1 MRGNSISDLKNQM
14 GTWYGDRNREWGLVV
29 CEIGVEQES
38 SIVFQITSYPRT
50 LGDSVRREDDRRK
63 IKRQKQVAKKAQ
75 EKEAMKN
82 DIRRLRNLQEIELKD
97 KLEKLARV
105 TGMTVASLQWNG
117 SLPPKETL
125 SCSTVD

>member
-1 MRGNSISDLKNQM
+1 M
-14 GTWYGDRNREWGLVV
+14 
-29 CEIGVEQES
+29 EQGS
-38 SIVFQITSYPRT
+38 SIAFQITSYPRT

-63 IKRQKQVAKKAQ
+63 IKRQKQVTKKAQ

-117 SLPPKETL
+117 SLPPN
-125 SCSTVD
+125 